1 MNQQINLYQAQYH
14 PRTRMFP
21 ALFMVQAAGI
31 LIFAMLLMYAF
42 AQQRMGGVEQEL
54 EIVARQEVVA
64 TERLQNIGP
73 LINAV
78 TGETNWSEQLDDSL
92 RMLAERQA
100 VLNLIQGS
108 TLGDTQGF
116 SRHLHALARQDIDGL
131 WLTHIVL
138 SALGDK
144 TRLEGRAIRAE
155 LVPLYVQGLAAEKP
169 FATQRFHRFQID
181 SPVDDEETALMFSMD
196 SDVLLA
202 ADAGKVR

>member
-31 LIFAMLLMYAF
+31 LVFAMLLMYAF